1 MHKKDA
7 SVQVIKKVKYDK
19 PRLKSAKKKK
29 KSIEGKLKKS
39 EEQPKLPQNIKKIQ
53 IKN

>member
-29 KSIEGKLKKS
+29 KVLRGS
-39 EEQPKLPQNIKKIQ
+39 
-53 IKN
+53 